1 MQQKNRFI
9 NLEWGVG
16 NLKIAVLGA
25 GAIGCYY
32 GGILA
37 KEHTD
42 VTFIARGRTY
52 ERLKHHE
59 LVVKSI
65 DGDFSLP
72 VNVIDSE
79 RLQGHAA
86 FDYILL
92 AIKSTGIEAAIE
104 ELKAL
109 MGDGTKII
117 CLLNGIG
124 NEERLAEVFGAERV
138 IGGSAFI
145 SIIREAPGIVNHV
158 GDGKLVIGEWQSRAH
173 QDVGLIELEKRLLQ
187 AGAAACITSDI
198 KRIKWE
204 KLLWNITYNPLTAL
218 TQTRVGTAL
227 KDPDLKLLLE
237 RVSAE
242 FLNLADKRGI
252 IIREDYKTGLLT
264 PDEAIQNHKTSMLQ
278 DFENG
283 QPMEL
288 DAILGFVIQTAKQCE
303 VSVPTI
309 ETLYHLLCFLERSH

>member
-1 MQQKNRFI
+1 M
-9 NLEWGVG
+9 G

-32 GGILA
+32 GGVLA
-37 KEHTD
+37 KEHAD
-42 VTFIARGRTY
+42 VTFIARRRTY
-52 ERLKHHE
+52 DRLKHHE

-65 DGDFSLP
+65 HGDFSLP

-79 RLQGHAA
+79 HLEGHAA

-92 AIKSTGIEAAIE
+92 AIKSTGLEAAIE
-104 ELKAL
+104 ELKVL
-109 MGDGTKII
+109 MEDRTKII

-124 NEERLAEVFGAERV
+124 NEERLAEVFGAQRV

-145 SIIREAPGIVNHV
+145 SIIREAPGVVHHV
-158 GDGKLVIGEWQSRAH
+158 GDGKLVIGEWQSHTH
-173 QDVGLIELEKRLLQ
+173 QDAGLIELEKLLLQ
-187 AGAAACITSDI
+187 AGAAVRITSDI

-264 PDEAIQNHKTSMLQ
+264 PDEEIQNHKTSMLQ

-283 QPMEL
+283 QAMEL
-288 DAILGFVIQTAKQCE
+288 DAILGFVIQTAKQCA

-309 ETLYHLLCFLERSH
+309 ETLYHLLRFLERSH